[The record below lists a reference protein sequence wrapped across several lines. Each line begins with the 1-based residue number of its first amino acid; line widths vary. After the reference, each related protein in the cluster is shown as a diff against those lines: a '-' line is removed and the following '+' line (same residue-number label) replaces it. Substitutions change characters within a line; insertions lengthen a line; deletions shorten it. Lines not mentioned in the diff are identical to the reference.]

1 VDAATQADQRTARPG
16 ARAGVLGAFAAAA
29 AVVIVMPVFYPLARV
44 FDPSAGGDVP
54 YGLATEIKWGAMGG
68 VLLSPVAAGIGAILG
83 LRMSNRRIG
92 LRVVGSLIAVAVGLA
107 VSVFIAMNGG
117 LIDESGSISS
127 LLFVT
132 TLGVLAGTAAV
143 MIFAGLRRVVPL

>member
-1 VDAATQADQRTARPG
+1 
-16 ARAGVLGAFAAAA
+16 
-29 AVVIVMPVFYPLARV
+29 
-44 FDPSAGGDVP
+44 
-54 YGLATEIKWGAMGG
+54 MGG